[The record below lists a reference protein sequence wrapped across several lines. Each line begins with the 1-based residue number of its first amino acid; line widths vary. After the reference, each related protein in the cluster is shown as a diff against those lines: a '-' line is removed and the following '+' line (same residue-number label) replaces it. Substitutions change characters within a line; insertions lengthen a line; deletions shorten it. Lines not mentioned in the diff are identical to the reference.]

1 MATLI
6 AELGNI
12 QERLD
17 ALARQHR
24 VPGAVLAVSTGEEAL
39 EFATGVIN
47 ASTGV
52 ETTTDTVFQ
61 IGSNTKL
68 LTTTLVM
75 QLADAGEVE
84 LDAPVRRYLPAFELA
99 DPGAGEITVRHLLTH
114 TSGIQGDHFAEYGR
128 GDDAVERYVGSL
140 KEIGLIHR
148 PGQMW
153 SYCNSGFVLAGHVAE
168 QVTGQPYHQL
178 LAERICGP
186 LGLRRTTVLAEEM
199 LAGRC
204 AVGHVAGPDG
214 TPQVPP
220 VVIMAM
226 AQSPAGSRTVATA
239 AELAAFARMHLA
251 GGTARDG
258 TRLLSGTGVRA
269 MQEAQGPRPRASD
282 AVLTQGLG
290 WLLSDWS
297 GVRVIGHGGGT
308 IGQLSFLEVVP
319 ERDLVVVLLTNSGTG
334 GSLWRD
340 LSRWLF
346 QVLAGVRTPR
356 VPRPAEP
363 PPSLPLEN
371 YTGTYERLGVRHDVT
386 VEDGQLVVRG
396 ELSGPLADLPGESEV
411 PPLRLSPV
419 DSEAFFTAGESGE
432 ALVSFA
438 EFSGGRPGYIHIGGR
453 AARRA
458 GGSPGEGRHRTRW
471 PRARRGRDDHAARA
485 RAVKPPRR
493 GR

>member
-1 MATLI
+1 MTTLV

-52 ETTTDTVFQ
+52 AATADTVFQ

-75 QLADAGEVE
+75 QLVEAGQVE
-84 LDAPVRRYLPAFELA
+84 LDAPVRRYLPTFELA
-99 DPGAGEITVRHLLTH
+99 EPGAGEITVRHLLTH
-114 TSGIQGDHFAEYGR
+114 TSGIQGDHFEDFGR

-140 KEIGLIHR
+140 SQIGLIHR

-153 SYCNSGFVLAGHVAE
+153 SYCNSGFVLAGRVAE

-178 LAERICGP
+178 LAERICAP

-214 TPQVPP
+214 TPRVPP

-258 TRLLSGTGVRA
+258 TRLLSEASVRA
-269 MQEAQGPRPRASD
+269 MQEIQGPRPRASD
-282 AVLTQGLG
+282 AALTQGLG
-290 WLLSDWS
+290 WLMSDWS

-308 IGQLSFLEVVP
+308 IGQLSFLEAVP
-319 ERDLVVVLLTNSGTG
+319 TRDLVVVLLTNSGTG
-334 GSLWRD
+334 GALWRD

-346 QVLAGVRTPR
+346 QELAGVRTPR

-363 PPSLPLEN
+363 PPDLPLEN
-371 YTGTYERLGVRHDVT
+371 YTGTYERLGLRHDVAM
-386 VEDGQLVVRG
+386 EDGQLMVR
-396 ELSGPLADLPGESEV
+396 ETFSGPLADLAGEGE
-411 PPLRLSPV
+411 PPLRLRPV
-419 DSEAFFTAGESGE
+419 DSETFFTAAESGE
-432 ALVSFA
+432 ALVNFA
-438 EFSGGRPGYIHIGGR
+438 EFSDGRPGYVHLGGR
-453 AARRA
+453 AARR
-458 GGSPGEGRHRTRW
+458 R
-471 PRARRGRDDHAARA
+471 
-485 RAVKPPRR
+485 
-493 GR
+493 

>member
-1 MATLI
+1 MTTLV
-6 AELGNI
+6 AELGDI

-24 VPGAVLAVSTGEEAL
+24 VPGAVLAVSTSEEAL
-39 EFATGVIN
+39 EFATGVIS

-52 ETTTDTVFQ
+52 ETTTGTVFQ

-84 LDAPVRRYLPAFELA
+84 LDAPVQRYLPAFELA
-99 DPGAGEITVRHLLTH
+99 EPGAGEITIRHLLTH
-114 TSGIQGDHFAEYGR
+114 TSGIQGDHFADYGR

-153 SYCNSGFVLAGHVAE
+153 SYCNSGFVLAGHVVE
-168 QVTGQPYHQL
+168 QMTGQPYHQL
-178 LAERICGP
+178 LAERICAP
-186 LGLRRTTVLAEEM
+186 LGLRDTTVLAEEM

-258 TRLLSGTGVRA
+258 TRLLSEAGVRA
-269 MQEAQGPRPRASD
+269 MQETQGSRPRASD
-282 AVLTQGLG
+282 AALTQGLG

-297 GVRVIGHGGGT
+297 GARVIGHGGGT
-308 IGQLSFLEVVP
+308 IGQLSFLEAVP
-319 ERDLVVVLLTNSGTG
+319 EHDLVVVLLTNSDTG

-340 LSRWLF
+340 LGRWLF

-363 PPSLPLEN
+363 RPGLPLEN
-371 YTGTYERLGVRHDVT
+371 YAGTYERLGVRHDVA

-396 ELSGPLADLPGESEV
+396 ELSGPLAELSADPSV
-411 PPLRLSPV
+411 PPLRLRPV
-419 DSEAFFTAGESGE
+419 DSEAFFTVGESGE

-438 EFSGGRPGYIHIGGR
+438 GFSDGRPGYIHIGGR

-458 GGSPGEGRHRTRW
+458 GSSPGEG
-471 PRARRGRDDHAARA
+471 A
-485 RAVKPPRR
+485 
-493 GR
+493 

>member
-1 MATLI
+1 MTTLV

-52 ETTTDTVFQ
+52 ATTADTVFQ

-75 QLADAGEVE
+75 QLVEAGQVE
-84 LDAPVRRYLPAFELA
+84 LDSPVRRYLPTFELA

-114 TSGIQGDHFAEYGR
+114 TSGIQGDHFEDFGR

-140 KEIGLIHR
+140 GQIGLIHP

-153 SYCNSGFVLAGHVAE
+153 SYCNSGFVLAGRVAE
-168 QVTGQPYHQL
+168 QVAGQPYHRL
-178 LAERICGP
+178 LAERICAP

-214 TPQVPP
+214 TPRVPP

-258 TRLLSGTGVRA
+258 TRLLAEASVRA
-269 MQEAQGPRPRASD
+269 MQEVQGPRPRASD
-282 AVLTQGLG
+282 AALTQGLG
-290 WLLSDWS
+290 WLMSDWS

-308 IGQLSFLEVVP
+308 IGQLSFLEAVP
-319 ERDLVVVLLTNSGTG
+319 EHDLVVVLLTNSETG
-334 GSLWRD
+334 GALWRD

-346 QVLAGVRTPR
+346 HELAGVRTPR

-363 PPSLPLEN
+363 PPDLPLES
-371 YTGTYERLGVRHDVT
+371 YAGTYERLGLRHSVA
-386 VEDGQLVVRG
+386 VEDGQLVVRDTF
-396 ELSGPLADLPGESEV
+396 SGPLADLAGEDE
-411 PPLRLSPV
+411 PPLRLRPV
-419 DSEAFFTAGESGE
+419 DSETFFTVAESGE
-432 ALVSFA
+432 ALVNFT
-438 EFSGGRPGYIHIGGR
+438 EFSDGRPGYVHLGGR
-453 AARRA
+453 AARR
-458 GGSPGEGRHRTRW
+458 R
-471 PRARRGRDDHAARA
+471 
-485 RAVKPPRR
+485 
-493 GR
+493 

>member
-1 MATLI
+1 MTTLV

-17 ALARQHR
+17 ALARQHH

-39 EFATGVIN
+39 DFATGVIN

-52 ETTTDTVFQ
+52 AATADTVFQ

-75 QLADAGEVE
+75 QLVEAGQVE
-84 LDAPVRRYLPAFELA
+84 LDAPVRRYLPTFELA
-99 DPGAGEITVRHLLTH
+99 EPGAGEITVRHLLTH
-114 TSGIQGDHFAEYGR
+114 TSGIQGDHFEDFGR

-140 KEIGLIHR
+140 SQIGLIHR

-153 SYCNSGFVLAGHVAE
+153 SYCNSGFVLAGRVAE
-168 QVTGQPYHQL
+168 QVTGQPYHRL
-178 LAERICGP
+178 LAERICAP

-204 AVGHVAGPDG
+204 AVGHVTGPDG
-214 TPQVPP
+214 TPRVPP

-258 TRLLSGTGVRA
+258 TRLLSAASVRA
-269 MQEAQGPRPRASD
+269 MQEVQGPRPRASD
-282 AVLTQGLG
+282 AALTQGLG
-290 WLLSDWS
+290 WLMSDWS

-308 IGQLSFLEVVP
+308 IGQLSFLEAVP
-319 ERDLVVVLLTNSGTG
+319 EHDLVVVLLTNSGAG
-334 GSLWRD
+334 GALWRD

-346 QVLAGVRTPR
+346 QELAGVRTPR

-363 PPSLPLEN
+363 PPDLPLEN
-371 YTGTYERLGVRHDVT
+371 YTGTYERLGLRHDVA
-386 VEDGQLVVRG
+386 VEDGQLVVR
-396 ELSGPLADLPGESEV
+396 ETFSGPLADLAGEGE
-411 PPLRLSPV
+411 PPLRLRPV
-419 DSEAFFTAGESGE
+419 DSETFSTVAESGE
-432 ALVSFA
+432 ALVNFA
-438 EFSGGRPGYIHIGGR
+438 EFSDGRPGYAHLGGR
-453 AARRA
+453 AARR
-458 GGSPGEGRHRTRW
+458 R
-471 PRARRGRDDHAARA
+471 
-485 RAVKPPRR
+485 
-493 GR
+493 